1 MAAPSSGN
9 GSVARLTT
17 TPTPVSRG
25 RSKGQLSIT
34 DLRNLVKAGRIRTVL
49 LAVPDLQGRLKGK
62 WYDSQHFLKHIA
74 HGGAE
79 FCAYVL
85 ATDVDMSPVSGFPL
99 ASWETG
105 YQDLAVTPALS
116 TLRTLPWLE
125 GTALVLGDAVSHD
138 GAPITVAPRQIL
150 QGQMTRLARHGLHV
164 KAGLETEFILYQGT
178 YAEAAESGYQG
189 LRPLSAEN
197 LDYALDHPPAADR
210 FFRRLQRA
218 LAGAGLPVEAIKTEG
233 APGQVEVTFPYGGAL
248 TACDGHLLFKHA
260 VRALGARAGLAPTF
274 MAAPETGVCN
284 GLHLHVSLWKNGIS
298 QFNEPGSG
306 GLSQLARQAIAGLV
320 DALPQLAPLY
330 APNVN
335 SYKRLVPR
343 SFAPT
348 TLNWGYDNRTC
359 AVRVVGHGEGLHLEI
374 RVPGAFSDHI
384 SVRFVVDLRGDVA
397 WMSGTVGW
405 PLSPVGSLPKA
416 GPLSPGL
423 LQFEDLG
430 FEVGDALVGE
440 PVVGASAL
448 ESFLEPTVFLG
459 ELMDASLECGVLGDD
474 GLDGFAGDHLL
485 SVADLP
491 HQLTDLLSLG
501 VYFLLRAGQF
511 CFGVQRPFSPG
522 GFDPVVCLFGGAV
535 VTALAGDDGF
545 LDQAAGVGVVIEE
558 RGRHVRPVSDGP
570 DGEAAAFATQL
581 SDGLLD
587 LAELGVCLST
597 AGSNGCLCLAGARG
611 HGRSS

>member
-17 TPTPVSRG
+17 TPTPASRG
-25 RSKGQLSIT
+25 RSEGQLSIT

-105 YQDLAVTPALS
+105 YQDLAVSPALS

-210 FFRRLQRA
+210 FFRRLERA

-306 GLSQLARQAIAGLV
+306 GPSQLARQAIAGLV

-374 RVPGAFSDHI
+374 RVPGADANPYLALSAVLAAIDHGI
-384 SVRFVVDLRGDVA
+384 E
-397 WMSGTVGW
+397 
-405 PLSPVGSLPKA
+405 
-416 GPLSPGL
+416 
-423 LQFEDLG
+423 Q
-430 FEVGDALVGE
+430 
-440 PVVGASAL
+440 
-448 ESFLEPTVFLG
+448 
-459 ELMDASLECGVLGDD
+459 
-474 GLDGFAGDHLL
+474 
-485 SVADLP
+485 
-491 HQLTDLLSLG
+491 QLTPCAAETGNAYETGGTAVPPTLQQALG
-501 VYFLLRAGQF
+501 AFQRSAIASKAFSAEVVEHYAHLAQLEIDHHHRLVTDVERHRWLARA
-511 CFGVQRPFSPG
+511 
-522 GFDPVVCLFGGAV
+522 
-535 VTALAGDDGF
+535 
-545 LDQAAGVGVVIEE
+545 
-558 RGRHVRPVSDGP
+558 
-570 DGEAAAFATQL
+570 
-581 SDGLLD
+581 
-587 LAELGVCLST
+587 
-597 AGSNGCLCLAGARG
+597 
-611 HGRSS
+611 